1 MIVTTIPERPR
12 VEHVTRLA
20 LPIEFVGANGRRLLE
35 VLETEAGAVMRFFD
49 KGGDLALVLGQEN
62 DEAPRVSIVRG
73 EVPVVEMSAID
84 DGGFVCARSQDFSGP
99 FVEMTATA
107 LGPLVNAGT
116 ENAFRDLAAA

>member
-1 MIVTTIPERPR
+1 MFPATIPERPR
-12 VEHVTRLA
+12 VEHVTRIA
-20 LPIEFVGANGRRLLE
+20 LPVEFIGRNGRRLLE
-35 VLETEAGAVMRFFD
+35 IMETEAGGVMRFFD
-49 KGGDLALVLGQEN
+49 QGGDLALVLGQEN

-73 EVPVVEMSAID
+73 EVPVVEMAAID

-116 ENAFRDLAAA
+116 EAEFRDLAAV